1 MAAVLAYTYP
11 DLVAAFAVH
20 SGIAYRAATS
30 MPAAFAAMAGG
41 GADPTLHGGAAHAA
55 MGQRA
60 RPIPSMVIHG
70 TEDATVAPVNAEQV
84 LAQSMAANALAAPGA
99 RAHDPARPTETER
112 GTAAGGRAYTR
123 ARWLDEGGA
132 AVHESLTVHGMGHAW
147 SGGTAGGSHTDAQG
161 PDATEAIWRFFAQ
174 VPAARVSP

>member
-1 MAAVLAYTYP
+1 
-11 DLVAAFAVH
+11 
-20 SGIAYRAATS
+20 
-30 MPAAFAAMAGG
+30 
-41 GADPTLHGGAAHAA
+41 

-60 RPIPSMVIHG
+60 RPIPSLVIHG
-70 TEDATVAPVNAEQV
+70 TEDATVAPVNGEQV
-84 LAQSMAANALAAPGA
+84 LAQSIAANALADPGA

-112 GTAAGGRAYTR
+112 GTAGGGRAYTR
-123 ARWLDEGGA
+123 ARWLDERGA

-174 VPAARVSP
+174 VPAARLSP